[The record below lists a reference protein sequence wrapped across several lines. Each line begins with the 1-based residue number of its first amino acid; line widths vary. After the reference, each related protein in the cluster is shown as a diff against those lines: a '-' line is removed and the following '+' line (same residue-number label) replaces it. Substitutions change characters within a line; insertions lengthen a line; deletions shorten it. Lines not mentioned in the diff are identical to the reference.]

1 MTEDAVGLAPPL
13 GTRRAHRP
21 GALHGGRRGWPSS
34 DADHQRPGRLG
45 RDGYPSRRP
54 RLHQLG
60 AWWRAAGAGRLAP
73 DGGRGRDGLG
83 EPPVGTDGGPARRS
97 RADVLDRRPGDDD
110 RLLDLAAAG
119 LLPVS
124 YTHLTLPT
132 IYSV

>member
-1 MTEDAVGLAPPL
+1 MLMTKG
-13 GTRRAHRP
+13 
-21 GALHGGRRGWPSS
+21 
-34 DADHQRPGRLG
+34 PGRLG
-45 RDGYPSRRP
+45 GDGHPSGRP

-119 LLPVS
+119 LLPGRRSGGVVRDAGDPGYPVARIS
-124 YTHLTLPT
+124 ACLLYT
-132 IYSV
+132 SDA